1 MILGTQNTR
10 LRANKKISV
19 TGPKKSEVISSL
31 FLTLS
36 FSLPSSLMVLAWQ
49 LSSFRLLHLVMASKL
64 PSLGFYILKASP
76 SKERSLEPLE
86 FKGVPWMTHLSSHV
100 QPEIS
105 HPGRAMGS
113 YDWLYMVIGRD
124 TTAHMIVKFL
134 QNYMTEAGETAPSIA
149 TGGWSRPWK
158 SLWWPTNSTTFSLRG
173 IIRGNEIDS
182 LHSISDDLITGLL
195 LQGILGEVLHAKL
208 VPSCSHTP
216 VTSSLPHMPAL
227 SFPVLLCKWWPQWI
241 PKPSPSSR
249 AQNAPSL
256 ASNVAG
262 ENATHVSGDPVYT
275 EPSAFLSFLQGWSY
289 KLFSWS
295 CPG

>member
-76 SKERSLEPLE
+76 SKERSLESLE

-100 QPEIS
+100 QPKIS

-134 QNYMTEAGETAPSIA
+134 QNYMTEAGETAPRIV

-182 LHSISDDLITGLL
+182 RHSISDDLITGLL

-227 SFPVLLCKWWPQWI
+227 SFPVLLGKWWPQWI
-241 PKPSPSSR
+241 LEPSSSSR
-249 AQNAPSL
+249 AQGLPWP
-256 ASNVAG
+256 
-262 ENATHVSGDPVYT
+262 PVLLGRMQHMYQET
-275 EPSAFLSFLQGWSY
+275 QGTQRLLRFLQGWSY
-289 KLFSWS
+289 KLFAWS
-295 CPG
+295 CNG